1 MLPQYSKT
9 PSKKPTSYIP
19 FLTHFSKYLVPTS
32 SLHSSFLW
40 NAGAQG
46 ALPGLKNGGTTAERR
61 SRFAKDAE
69 IVASWDFDRIVMC
82 HGDVIEKGGK
92 AAWLSAF
99 GKVSLRR
106 AMGEGETDWLNR
118 LGRSCDKHFISS
130 C

>member
-1 MLPQYSKT
+1 
-9 PSKKPTSYIP
+9 
-19 FLTHFSKYLVPTS
+19 
-32 SLHSSFLW
+32 
-40 NAGAQG
+40 
-46 ALPGLKNGGTTAERR
+46 
-61 SRFAKDAE
+61 
-69 IVASWDFDRIVMC
+69 MC